1 MTQEDIIC
9 AISTSPGRGAIAVIR
24 VSGKG
29 CIELCDSIFF
39 SPSGKILILFPI
51 RENIKRGFPKYG
63 AFWTNPGKG

>member
-29 CIELCDSIFF
+29 CIELCDSI
-39 SPSGKILILFPI
+39 
-51 RENIKRGFPKYG
+51 GFPKYG

>member
-29 CIELCDSIFF
+29 CIELCDSIEGLLPLFEF
-39 SPSGKILILFPI
+39 PEKGALNYAILFS
-51 RENIKRGFPKYG
+51 FPR
-63 AFWTNPGKG
+63 PGKY